1 MQHFQFVNWWIGGF
15 VFWCHEQ
22 VIEFPSN
29 KNLTYNLSNTFVYLN
44 LIIHFSSYSNDEPR
58 GIWLVTKISAY
69 NSQNITIQI
78 FFSLCK
84 IPFLVIFGGNKLRFC
99 MRLAVFMYDQMY
111 YSKICLHKKL
121 TPENYYTT
129 WLVFPRMWWHFKSS
143 WHSLRSRP

>member
-1 MQHFQFVNWWIGGF
+1 MSNRNFQ
-15 VFWCHEQ
+15 
-22 VIEFPSN
+22 
-29 KNLTYNLSNTFVYLN
+29 KNSIHNLNFSQMKLTIYPTLLYNQMM
-44 LIIHFSSYSNDEPR
+44 SSEAT
-58 GIWLVTKISAY
+58 WLVTKISAY
-69 NSQNITIQI
+69 NSQNITMQI

-111 YSKICLHKKL
+111 FSYSKICLHKKL

-143 WHSLRSRP
+143 WHSSRRHP